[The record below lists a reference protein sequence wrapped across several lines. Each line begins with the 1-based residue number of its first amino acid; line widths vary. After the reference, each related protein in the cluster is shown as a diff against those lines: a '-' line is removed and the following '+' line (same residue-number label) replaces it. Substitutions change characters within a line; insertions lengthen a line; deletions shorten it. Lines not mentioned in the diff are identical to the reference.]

1 MPISSA
7 DAKIA
12 AFLGQYS
19 KDPLGFVLAAFA
31 WGKGEL
37 EGFEGPDEWQRDI
50 LNDIGTKLQSGAAM
64 NSAIQEAV
72 ASGHGIGKSALVSWI
87 ILWAVTTFP
96 DTKGVVTANTEN
108 QLKTKTWAELAK
120 WHRLCL
126 ARNLFDCTATALI
139 SNQEGHEKTWRVD
152 MVPWS
157 ERNTESFAGLHNK
170 GRRVLLVFDE
180 ASAIPDIIWEVSE
193 GALTDAETEIIWCAF
208 GNPTRNTGRF
218 RECFGRFRH
227 RWNRRQIDSRTARMT
242 NKKQLQQ
249 WVDDYGIDSD
259 FVKVRVLGQFPSAG
273 TDQFVPSDLVREA
286 MGRTIDNELVQ
297 AMPVVIG
304 VDVARFG
311 DDRSVIAVRQGQMVY
326 PLEKRRGIDTM
337 TLADLAAA
345 RYFSWKA
352 ELAFVD
358 GVGVGAGVVD
368 RMRQLGCNVVDCQA
382 ANKAIDAAHYVNKR
396 MEMWADMR
404 TWLESGGS
412 LPEDTELLDDLTA
425 PTYHFTPDSKM
436 ALEKKEDMKKRC
448 LASPDCADAVALT
461 FFSQVG
467 YHRQIPGAQKLDGFG
482 AGYTPWSVDDDRC
495 AGWEPF
501 EGNGYDSRL
510 RF

>member
-1 MPISSA
+1 MQISSA
-7 DAKIA
+7 DAQIA
-12 AFLGQYS
+12 SFLGQYS
-19 KDPLGFVLAAFA
+19 KDPMGFVLASFP

-37 EGFEGPDEWQRDI
+37 EGFEGPDDWQRDI
-50 LNDIGTKLQSGAAM
+50 LNDIGSKLQAGTVM
-64 NSAIQEAV
+64 ERAIQEAV

-96 DTKGVVTANTEN
+96 DAKGVVTANTEN

-126 ARNLFDCTATALI
+126 AKNLFECTATALI

-193 GALTDAETEIIWCAF
+193 GALTDSETEIIWCAF

-227 RWNRRQIDSRTARMT
+227 RWHIRQIDSRTARMT
-242 NKKQLQQ
+242 NKMQLQQ

-259 FVKVRVLGQFPSAG
+259 FVKVRVLGEFPSAG
-273 TDQFVPSDLVREA
+273 DCQFIPLDLVDAA
-286 MGRTIDNELVQ
+286 MQRRPVKSAYAHAPLV
-297 AMPVVIG
+297 MG

-311 DDRSVIAVRQGQMVY
+311 SDSTVITFRQGLNCEPQIV
-326 PLEKRRGIDTM
+326 LRGQDTM
-337 TLADLAAA
+337 MVSGTVAQYFRDRHAAA
-345 RYFSWKA
+345 V
-352 ELAFVD
+352 FVD

-368 RMRQLGCNVVDCQA
+368 RLRELGIPV
-382 ANKAIDAAHYVNKR
+382 IDAQAGARAVKPEKYVNR
-396 MEMWADMR
+396 RAEMWAEMKD
-404 TWLESGGS
+404 WLRAAY
-412 LPEDTELLDDLTA
+412 LPPDSKELKDDLTGLE
-425 PTYHFTPDSKM
+425 YCFSSSG
-436 ALEKKEDMKKRC
+436 ALQMEKKEDMKKRG
-448 LASPDCADAVALT
+448 LASPDRADSLALT
-461 FFSQVG
+461 FYAPVFS
-467 YHRQIPGAQKLDGFG
+467 D
-482 AGYTPWSVDDDRC
+482 AGNAPRVADIT
-495 AGWEPF
+495 
-501 EGNGYDSRL
+501 YDPL
-510 RF
+510 AW